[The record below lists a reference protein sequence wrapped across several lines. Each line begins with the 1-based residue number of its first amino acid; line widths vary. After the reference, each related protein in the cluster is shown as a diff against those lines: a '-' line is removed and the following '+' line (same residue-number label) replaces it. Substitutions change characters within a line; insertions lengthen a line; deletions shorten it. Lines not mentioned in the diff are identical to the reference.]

1 MKNSLRKFY
10 VSFIFTSCIVFGFL
24 AVCVAYENIRAT
36 EYGDNRRAIAVEDG
50 KFYFFDYEY
59 EFKKQNQDE
68 IIRLGFLLISIF

>member
-10 VSFIFTSCIVFGFL
+10 ISFIFTFCIVFGFL
-24 AVCVAYENIRAT
+24 AVCFAYENIRAT

-59 EFKKQNQDE
+59 EFK
-68 IIRLGFLLISIF
+68 G